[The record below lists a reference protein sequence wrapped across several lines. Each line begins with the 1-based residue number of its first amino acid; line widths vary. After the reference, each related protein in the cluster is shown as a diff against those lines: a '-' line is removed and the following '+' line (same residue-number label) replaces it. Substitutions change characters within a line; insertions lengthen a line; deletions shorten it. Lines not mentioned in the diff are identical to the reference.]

1 MEKNYAFFDIYQYFG
16 INKNKPFNEVKKD
29 IEKRLEKFS
38 ELVFRNPTE
47 ESVRVLEKAKKAY
60 QVLCEENHIKRTE
73 NLDDFAFY
81 EQMLDDNRRNRM
93 LASFNEK
100 EKKPNYKLSE
110 ERKRNQTKNF
120 KLKPMFTKVVAGALV
135 VVCAFGASK
144 AVSNH
149 MDKENQKYNVCV
161 EYEVQEGD
169 TKDKLN
175 DLFKE
180 YGFSY
185 FEVSGA
191 YRDVDFVYAGDVVI
205 GRTTKEKADELVKA
219 GLGKIISIDEAV
231 SLLGENNSLA
241 GEFKAYANAKSDI
254 AFFVPEGKV
263 II

>member
-1 MEKNYAFFDIYQYFG
+1 MTSYNIYQLVG
-16 INKNKPFNEVKKD
+16 VPKDSSPEVVRERIDKY
-29 IEKRLEKFS
+29 KRLVGNTPTDGERRILKEMEDKYE
-38 ELVFRNPTE
+38 ELLYRVNEFREASP
-47 ESVRVLEKAKKAY
+47 
-60 QVLCEENHIKRTE
+60 
-73 NLDDFAFY
+73 FARLVN
-81 EQMLDDNRRNRM
+81 ERNREVNRRYKVERNQ
-93 LASFNEK
+93 NN
-100 EKKPNYKLSE
+100 KKK
-110 ERKRNQTKNF
+110 QTKNF
-120 KLKPMFTKVVAGALV
+120 KLRPMFTKVVAGVLV

-185 FEVSGA
+185 YEVSGA

-205 GRTTKEKADELVKA
+205 GRTTKEKADELAAA
-219 GLGKIISIDEAV
+219 GLGTIISIDEAV
-231 SLLGENNSLA
+231 ALLGENNSLA
-241 GEFKAYANAKSDI
+241 GEFKAYANAKSDVT
-254 AFFVPEGKV
+254 FFVPEGKV